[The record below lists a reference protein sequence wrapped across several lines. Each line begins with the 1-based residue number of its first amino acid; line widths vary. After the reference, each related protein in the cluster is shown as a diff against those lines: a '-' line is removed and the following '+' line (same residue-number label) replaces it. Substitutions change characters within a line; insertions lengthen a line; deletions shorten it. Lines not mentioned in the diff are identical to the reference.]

1 MTGRLFHRLRDY
13 RLFVREYIHHFRT
26 TGAIL
31 PSSRSLARALARY
44 VSGSGPKWIL
54 EVGPGTGAVTEH
66 IIRRMNAQDRLDLV
80 EVNECFVAR
89 LRERF
94 EAEPAFREVA
104 PRCRIFHRPVE
115 ELPAEPT
122 YHVIV
127 SGLPLNNFT
136 PEEVAKILEV
146 LRGLL
151 RPGGT
156 LSFFEYIGIRWAR
169 SWLARRQERQR
180 LRGITG
186 VLRKTLS
193 GHEIRR
199 DWIWPNVPPAWV
211 HHVRFADSVRLFPA
225 SLSSADDLAA
235 ERSGE

>member
-1 MTGRLFHRLRDY
+1 MTGRLSHRLRDY
-13 RLFVREYIHHFRT
+13 RLFVREYIYHFRT

-31 PSSRSLARALARY
+31 PSSRGLARALARY

-80 EVNECFVAR
+80 EVNDCFVAR

-94 EAEPAFREVA
+94 DAEPAFREVA

-186 VLRKTLS
+186 VLSKTLS
-193 GHEIRR
+193 GYEIRR

-211 HHVRFADSVRLFPA
+211 HHVRFADPVPPFPA
-225 SLSSADDLAA
+225 SLSCADDLAA